1 VFCGLLFEYF
11 DLDQRRLERFIY
23 LLVLFLL
30 LSEVFFFLVVV
41 YLGEREVVFELA
53 NQIQV
58 SVGDL

>member
-1 VFCGLLFEYF
+1 MFCGLLFEYF

>member
-1 VFCGLLFEYF
+1 MFCGLLFEYF
-11 DLDQRRLERFIY
+11 NLDQRCLERFIY

-53 NQIQV
+53 NKIQV